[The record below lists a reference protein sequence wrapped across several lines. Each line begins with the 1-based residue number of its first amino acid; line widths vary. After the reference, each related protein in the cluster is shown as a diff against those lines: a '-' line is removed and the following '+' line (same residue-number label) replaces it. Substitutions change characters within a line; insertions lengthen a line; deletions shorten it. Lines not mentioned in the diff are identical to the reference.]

1 MKAWH
6 RSNGAVDIRNI
17 GFVST
22 RFQGTDG
29 VSLETEKWCEVL
41 RRMGYECFFFA
52 GACDRDPART
62 MILPEAHFDDPVIKK
77 IQENCFKVYRR
88 SPATTGVIHAVR
100 RHIKKAIYRFVKRFH
115 IDLIVAENCLAI
127 PMNIPLG
134 LALTEFIAETGMPT
148 IAHHHDFYWER
159 SRFSVNA
166 AGDLLGMAFPPTLR
180 SIQHVVINSQSDREL
195 SYRTGLSPSVIPNVL
210 NFKKKPPALDS
221 FNVDVREALGL
232 RGSDVF
238 VLQPTRI
245 VARKGIEHTIELV
258 SRMEDP
264 RVKLVITH
272 SASDEGNAY
281 ERRIMDYAEHLGV
294 PLVIRPEI
302 IGDRRGR
309 GPDGRKIY
317 TLWDVYPH
325 ADLVTYPSLHEGFG
339 NAFIEAVYF
348 KKPILVNQYS
358 SFVLDIKPL
367 GFEVIEM
374 AGWVTDELVQRVKAL
389 VDGDGT
395 RSCSEMAEK
404 NYALAA
410 RFFSYEVLER
420 KLKSILVDFEGIVES
435 SRYPS
440 D

>member
-1 MKAWH
+1 
-6 RSNGAVDIRNI
+6 
-17 GFVST
+17 
-22 RFQGTDG
+22 
-29 VSLETEKWCEVL
+29 
-41 RRMGYECFFFA
+41 
-52 GACDRDPART
+52 
-62 MILPEAHFDDPVIKK
+62 
-77 IQENCFKVYRR
+77 
-88 SPATTGVIHAVR
+88 
-100 RHIKKAIYRFVKRFH
+100 
-115 IDLIVAENCLAI
+115 
-127 PMNIPLG
+127 
-134 LALTEFIAETGMPT
+134 
-148 IAHHHDFYWER
+148 
-159 SRFSVNA
+159 
-166 AGDLLGMAFPPTLR
+166 
-180 SIQHVVINSQSDREL
+180 
-195 SYRTGLSPSVIPNVL
+195 
-210 NFKKKPPALDS
+210 
-221 FNVDVREALGL
+221 
-232 RGSDVF
+232 
-238 VLQPTRI
+238 
-245 VARKGIEHTIELV
+245 
-258 SRMEDP
+258 
-264 RVKLVITH
+264 VITH

-309 GPDGRKIY
+309 EPDGRKIY